1 MNIQNLMAQAQKMQK
16 DITKKKEE
24 IDNSTFE
31 GTSEWV
37 TVEINGK
44 KELQKVNITFE
55 GTIEQDDKEMLEDM
69 IKIAVNDAVKKI
81 DKEVES
87 TMGAYG
93 SSLNGLF

>member
-16 DITKKKEE
+16 EITKKKDE

-37 TVEINGK
+37 KVEINGK
-44 KELQKVNITFE
+44 KEVKKVNITFE
-55 GTIEQDDKEMLEDM
+55 GTIEPDDKEMLEDM
-69 IKIAVNDAVKKI
+69 IKIALIDAVKKV
-81 DKEVES
+81 DKEIEDK
-87 TMGAYG
+87 MGAYG